1 MTAISQS
8 QTTVV
13 WRPDASHQV
22 TFALVLWLPLVVQRF
37 RVLHLQPRSDPLV
50 LATTLNRSLHDKK
63 KIRAIIWQPP
73 FVFLLVARRSLSYFD
88 YACMSICYID
98 GHSQMSDIEW
108 VFETYKQ
115 PIYMLWFQ
123 LYLKTT
129 ECNLSLHTCAKGEK
143 RAEGYLDH
151 NWSVICAL
159 SLAHSGKENFQ
170 IIPDRFRNVST
181 SKVSHTPPLVSF

>member
-1 MTAISQS
+1 MTAISCPEVQGAAPS
-8 QTTVV
+8 TSE
-13 WRPDASHQV
+13 RPV
-22 TFALVLWLPLVVQRF
+22 GP
-37 RVLHLQPRSDPLV
+37 V

-170 IIPDRFRNVST
+170 IIQDRFRNVLT